1 MFCFLSTGRSILD
14 QFIPDRSFPDQIIPV
29 LSILGPPH
37 FLFWKLKAE
46 LGVSPELFEPE
57 LETAL
62 ELQLYRSRHLS
73 SSPQRALETSRS
85 FPAQPT

>member
-1 MFCFLSTGRSILD
+1 MFCFLSTGWPILD

-37 FLFWKLKAE
+37 FLFWKFKGE

-62 ELQLYRSRHLS
+62 ELQLYRYRHLS

-85 FPAQPT
+85 FPAQLT